1 MRKQPSQ
8 VTRLVSN
15 YNSDVL
21 QPPSQ
26 ELGAVQG
33 QVGAPGSGAPGRE
46 DGMHLR
52 VLWEGGWGEIGR
64 HEATN
69 REAWGA

>member
-1 MRKQPSQ
+1 MA
-8 VTRLVSN
+8 RLVSN
-15 YNSDVL
+15 DYSDVL

-33 QVGAPGSGAPGRE
+33 KAGTPRSGASGWE

-52 VLWEGGWGEIGR
+52 VLWEGG
-64 HEATN
+64 
-69 REAWGA
+69 